1 MEQQS
6 AVFQLAQW
14 IFGISAL
21 LGGADLAQSGGG
33 WSMEALELL
42 NCLVSGTLVF
52 IIQSFLPVP

>member
-6 AVFQLAQW
+6 PVFQLAQW

-42 NCLVSGTLVF
+42 NCLVSGT
-52 IIQSFLPVP
+52 

>member
-1 MEQQS
+1 MLFFS
-6 AVFQLAQW
+6 W
-14 IFGISAL
+14 HWWSFGISAV

-33 WSMEALELL
+33 CSMEALELL